1 MDINITRENFI
12 ELLNFN
18 IKTQNTKI
26 SIPIL
31 SNVCIEAKDS
41 KLILKST
48 NLENSIISVSGV
60 EIIKEGTTT
69 VNLKNIYDFVSN
81 LKSEIINI
89 KLDNNILTISD
100 ENNHI
105 SLNTISSEE
114 FPDIP
119 DSKGNL
125 ILKIPAFD
133 FSTALDKVT
142 FATSTDISKLILSGV
157 LFEFDDKNLKLVGI
171 NGFRFSSVEIDNI
184 IKETKETLPNI
195 IVPSYSLDSVSKIIK
210 ELDMDNDSYVYV
222 YIFGKNNQ
230 IIFEIEN
237 VTFVVRLI
245 EGKYPDYLKIFPT
258 DYESEFTLLTQDLKD
273 VVKLSSIFRFKDISR
288 IYLDIDPKEG
298 IIKFQSSLKEVGE
311 SNSIIK
317 TKIKGNKVIASFNS
331 KYIMDFLNHIDS
343 EYINIYINPSSLK
356 KVSKFQEKDNSKFTY
371 LVMPLM
377 ER

>member
-171 NGFRFSSVEIDNI
+171 NGFRFSSVEVDNI

>member
-125 ILKIPAFD
+125 ILKIPSFD